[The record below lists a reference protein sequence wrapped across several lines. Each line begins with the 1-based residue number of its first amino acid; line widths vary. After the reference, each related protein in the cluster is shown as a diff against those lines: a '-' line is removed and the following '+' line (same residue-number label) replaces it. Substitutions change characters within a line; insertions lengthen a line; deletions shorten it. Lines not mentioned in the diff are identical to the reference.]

1 MDQVEEVFREERG
14 RLLAALA
21 RRFGDL
27 DLAEEVTS
35 EAIETALTRWPVDGV
50 PANPGGWLMTTA
62 RRKAVDRLRRDQV
75 YAAKLA
81 ILQVEADRAAPQP
94 VGDDLPDERLQLFF
108 TCAHPALAPEDR
120 GALTLRCLAGLTTPE
135 VARAFLV
142 PTATMARRIVR
153 AKKKIRE
160 ARIPFR
166 VPGPDELPERL
177 PGVLQVIYSVFTE
190 GYAASS
196 GPYLQRLDLAE
207 EAIRLARIVHRLLPD
222 GREVT
227 GLLALMLLIHARRD
241 ARTGPDGEII
251 LLEDQDRS
259 RWDQDLIDEGRR
271 LVVTAL
277 TGGPAGPYSVQA
289 AIAALHDEAPEFAR
303 TDWPQIVQLYDV
315 LLALD
320 PSPVIALN
328 RAAALAFR
336 DGPEAGLAVLDE
348 LGTEPVLRDYHPY
361 ALARAD
367 LLQRLGRLPEAT
379 AAYER
384 ALALAGSEPE
394 RSQARDRLSAMEQTE
409 PMETVYEA
417 AGGAEGLMRLA
428 EAWHQ
433 RVMADEVVSHAF
445 HGGAEP
451 DHTERLATYW
461 GEALGGPE
469 TYTQKFGTEASV
481 ERRHAGNG
489 EHDEMNHRAIAC
501 FDQAMTDADLTD
513 PRLRQVLH
521 DYFAWATFDTMYRH
535 NSEEIRD
542 GLTIPRW
549 SWDGLQDAAES

>member
-1 MDQVEEVFREERG
+1 MMEQVEAVFREERG

-35 EAIETALTRWPVDGV
+35 EAIEAALTRWPVDGV
-50 PANPGGWLMTTA
+50 PPNPGGWLMTTA

-81 ILQVEADRAAPQP
+81 ILQVEADRPTPHAT
-94 VGDDLPDERLQLFF
+94 GDELPDERLQLFF
-108 TCAHPALAPEDR
+108 TCTHPALAAEDR

-142 PTATMARRIVR
+142 PTATMAKRIVR

-177 PGVLQVIYSVFTE
+177 PGVLQVVYSVFTE

-207 EAIRLARIVHRLLPD
+207 EAIRLARILHRLLP
-222 GREVT
+222 GAREVT

-241 ARTGPDGEII
+241 ARTGPDGEIV

-259 RWDQDLIDEGRR
+259 RWDHEMIAEGRD

-277 TGGPAGPYSVQA
+277 TGGPPGPYAVQA
-289 AIAALHDEAPEFAR
+289 AINAVHDEAAEFAS

-315 LLALD
+315 LLDLD

-328 RAAALAFR
+328 RAAAIALR
-336 DGPEAGLAVLDE
+336 DGPEAGLALLAE
-348 LGTEPVLRDYHPY
+348 LAEEPRLQDYHPF

-367 LLQRLGRLPEAT
+367 LLQRLGRLPEAIT
-379 AAYER
+379 AYEQ

-394 RSQARDRLSAMEQTE
+394 RDLVRRRL
-409 PMETVYEA
+409 
-417 AGGAEGLMRLA
+417 EG
-428 EAWHQ
+428 
-433 RVMADEVVSHAF
+433 
-445 HGGAEP
+445 
-451 DHTERLATYW
+451 
-461 GEALGGPE
+461 
-469 TYTQKFGTEASV
+469 
-481 ERRHAGNG
+481 
-489 EHDEMNHRAIAC
+489 I
-501 FDQAMTDADLTD
+501 
-513 PRLRQVLH
+513 
-521 DYFAWATFDTMYRH
+521 
-535 NSEEIRD
+535 
-542 GLTIPRW
+542 
-549 SWDGLQDAAES
+549 

>member
-1 MDQVEEVFREERG
+1 MEQVEAVFREERG

-35 EAIETALTRWPVDGV
+35 EAIEAALTHWPVDGV
-50 PANPGGWLMTTA
+50 PPNPGGWLMTTA

-81 ILQVEADRAAPQP
+81 ILQVEADRSTPQAT
-94 VGDDLPDERLQLFF
+94 GDELPDERLQLFF
-108 TCAHPALAPEDR
+108 TCTHPALAAEDR

-142 PTATMARRIVR
+142 PTATMAKRIVR

-177 PGVLQVIYSVFTE
+177 PGVLQVVYSVFTE

-207 EAIRLARIVHRLLPD
+207 EAIRLARILHRLLPD
-222 GREVT
+222 AREVT
-227 GLLALMLLIHARRD
+227 GLLALMLLIHARRE
-241 ARTGPDGEII
+241 ARTGPDGEIV

-259 RWDQDLIDEGRR
+259 RWDHEMIAEGRE

-277 TGGPAGPYSVQA
+277 TGGPPGPYAVQA
-289 AIAALHDEAPEFAR
+289 AINAVHDEASEFES

-315 LLALD
+315 LLDLD

-328 RAAALAFR
+328 RAAAIALR
-336 DGPEAGLAVLDE
+336 DGPEAGLELLDE
-348 LGTEPVLRDYHPY
+348 MAAEPRLQDYHPF

-367 LLQRLGRLPEAT
+367 LLQRLGRLPEAIT
-379 AAYER
+379 AYEQ
-384 ALALAGSEPE
+384 ALTLAGSEPE
-394 RSQARDRLSAMEQTE
+394 RDLVRRRLE
-409 PMETVYEA
+409 
-417 AGGAEGLMRLA
+417 
-428 EAWHQ
+428 
-433 RVMADEVVSHAF
+433 D
-445 HGGAEP
+445 
-451 DHTERLATYW
+451 
-461 GEALGGPE
+461 
-469 TYTQKFGTEASV
+469 
-481 ERRHAGNG
+481 
-489 EHDEMNHRAIAC
+489 I
-501 FDQAMTDADLTD
+501 
-513 PRLRQVLH
+513 
-521 DYFAWATFDTMYRH
+521 
-535 NSEEIRD
+535 
-542 GLTIPRW
+542 
-549 SWDGLQDAAES
+549 